1 MKNNTEVSK
10 IVMDKVIRY
19 EERNT
24 RRWRKKYIFIL
35 VILLSILTGGIYF
48 IIRSFLDLQT
58 FALLSLFREDW
69 EVISEYWQ
77 DTLATVWEESPHG
90 LILLGFCM
98 CAMIILYIYF
108 TRRKR
113 LLLKK
118 KMKQVEKYH
127 KNLPDKEEV

>member
-1 MKNNTEVSK
+1 MKNNTDVSK
-10 IVMDKVIRY
+10 TVMDKVVRY
-19 EERNT
+19 EEGRAW
-24 RRWRKKYIFIL
+24 RWRRRYVLTLI
-35 VILLSILTGGIYF
+35 ILLCILTGGIYF

-69 EVISEYWQ
+69 EVISEFWQ

-127 KNLPDKEEV
+127 NKFP